1 MGFTS
6 MDLADPDSENL
17 DLPTTCYENE
27 DEFAIAEELA
37 ASDGDESG
45 AAIDGLG
52 VDLGESE
59 EERVD
64 KVWAETV
71 LVTVADEC

>member
-1 MGFTS
+1 MCFTS
-6 MDLADPDSENL
+6 MDLADPDSKNP
-17 DLPTTCYENE
+17 DLPTTCYENK

-37 ASDGDESG
+37 VSDGDENG

-52 VDLGESE
+52 VDLGESK

-71 LVTVADEC
+71 LVIIADEC

>member
-1 MGFTS
+1 MEAEASRG
-6 MDLADPDSENL
+6 LALRDVD
-17 DLPTTCYENE
+17 
-27 DEFAIAEELA
+27 AVAKELA

-59 EERVD
+59 KERVD
-64 KVWAETV
+64 EEWAKTV
-71 LVTVADEC
+71 LVIVADEC